1 MSSCSARFCEKSSSG
16 FWKMPIR
23 LVRRSTSA
31 EPSPSLSGSLKLG
44 KSLRASRSLA
54 SISGWMIWVLI
65 LSPMSLLPLRAIM
78 SVKLAPFGMVTGG
91 AKSALLPYLSLMYLM
106 NSMNRT

>member
-16 FWKMPIR
+16 FWKMPMR
-23 LVRRSTSA
+23 LVRRSTIA
-31 EPSPSLSGSLKLG
+31 WPSPSLFGSLKSG
-44 KSLRASRSLA
+44 KSLRASRALA

-78 SVKLAPFGMVTGG
+78 SLKLAPFGIVTGG
-91 AKSALLPYLSLMYLM
+91 AKSSLLPYLSVMYLM